1 VTNAHAGLSGDGEGI
16 RDLGADVHTR
26 FQGLSAFYRAPEA
39 EQLLATTARCATAP
53 MTSRTTNRGGR
64 DAAGLTLLDGVTQ
77 QTAELES
84 TNAATATEWSLRGS
98 DANRCVA
105 VVGIMGL

>member
-1 VTNAHAGLSGDGEGI
+1 V
-16 RDLGADVHTR
+16 RDRADDFADDVETV
-26 FQGLSAFYRAPEA
+26 A
-39 EQLLATTARCATAP
+39 
-53 MTSRTTNRGGR
+53 NRGGR

-84 TNAATATEWSLRGS
+84 TNAATATEWLRGS

-105 VVGIMGL
+105 VVGIMRL